1 MRAFAD
7 TNVAVY
13 AESDDGEK
21 SKRARAIIERSPVI
35 STQVVN
41 EVIAALTG
49 KYGFSK
55 PDAYEVANGLMD
67 LCEVVPVDQGTVR
80 EAMRVAVRYQLSH
93 WDALIAAAA
102 LGAGCDL
109 LYSEDMQHEQVFDGR
124 ITVLKSAEFSPVFN
138 RSSLAARDRRSTSR

>member
-7 TNVAVY
+7 TNIAVY

-21 SKRARAIIERSPVI
+21 SKRARLIIESSPVI

-55 PDAYEVANGLMD
+55 PDAYEVAIGLMD
-67 LCEVVPVDQGTVR
+67 LCEVVPVDERTVR
-80 EAMRVAVRYQLSH
+80 EAMNLAVRYQLSH
-93 WDALIAAAA
+93 WDALIVSAA
-102 LGAGCDL
+102 LLAGCDL
-109 LYSEDMQHEQVFDGR
+109 VHSEDLQHEQIIDGR
-124 ITVLKSAEFSPVFN
+124 ITVRNPFT
-138 RSSLAARDRRSTSR
+138 DQ